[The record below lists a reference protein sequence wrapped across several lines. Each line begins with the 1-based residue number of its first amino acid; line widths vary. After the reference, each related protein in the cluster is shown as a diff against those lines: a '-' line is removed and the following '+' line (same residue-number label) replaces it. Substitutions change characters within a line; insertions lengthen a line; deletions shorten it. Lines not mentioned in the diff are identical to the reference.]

1 MLIMQSQDAPT
12 AVLFKLWPWIEANKT
27 RVIVGAGIIAVA
39 IFLYS
44 FVSWRG
50 EQKEINAGQA
60 MTGMALTLP
69 PDANASQWA
78 DAYFK
83 VAGEYP
89 ETLAGRRAWLQ
100 GAAALFA
107 AGRFPD
113 AQAQF
118 QKFLDVHPDGQF
130 SAPAALGVAA
140 SLEAVGKLDSA
151 ASAYQQVLSGFS
163 SDMVVVNSA
172 KFALARIDGQQG
184 KITDAVNLY
193 ESIVR
198 NNPGAPIAQEA
209 ALRAMELR
217 TKMATATAAAG
228 KP

>member
-1 MLIMQSQDAPT
+1 MQSQDAPA

-27 RVIVGAGIIAVA
+27 RVIVGAGVITVA

-50 EQKEINAGQA
+50 EQKEISAGQA

-69 PDANASQWA
+69 PNASPSQWA

-83 VAGEYP
+83 IAGEYP
-89 ETLAGRRAWLQ
+89 DTRAGRRAALQ

-107 AGRFPD
+107 ANRFAD

-118 QKFLDVHPDGQF
+118 QKYLDAHPDGVF
-130 SAPAALGVAA
+130 SASAALGVAA
-140 SLEAVGKLDSA
+140 SLEALGKSDSA

-163 SDMVVVNSA
+163 SDIVAVNTA
-172 KFALARIDGQQG
+172 KFALARIDGRLG
-184 KITDAVNLY
+184 KVADALNFY

-198 NNPGAPIAQEA
+198 NNPGSPIAQEA

-217 TKMATATAAAG
+217 TKTTPATAAEAE